1 MRLAR
6 RALVAA
12 LATLVLCAA
21 ASAQTL
27 RNENDPRNI
36 APTVG
41 TGGPVGGPTGLFTIY
56 DGQTLRRGEY
66 TFSIAYS
73 NFDRDPG
80 DVDIVEVPV
89 SFQIGLNDHL
99 ELFFNTDAYRGVRV
113 NSPANL
119 SSFYLPNVSLLG
131 NGGCS
136 SPAVVIA
143 PLGPNVGTIAG
154 TAVFRPVCSAPFV
167 QYPFF
172 GGNAGHFNQGP
183 GTPGAFFGFPGFNA
197 VIGNPVN
204 TGDGGHFGAADSFP
218 GLGSPVGSILP
229 GIVLSTAVLPGTPNL
244 IFNPFFVPAT
254 FTIEPSYLPDAPFIR
269 REYGESSF
277 STFVIGGKYRFT
289 GPKNPLGIAMI
300 PFYRFYADH
309 ADDRGGFN
317 QLQRGASPG
326 GDIGDFGLI
335 FAIDGRLSRSANLS
349 ANFGYIVN
357 SNPKIGDATIL
368 DRPNEF
374 LAGVGF
380 DFPITKHFQIIAELR
395 SLQYMG
401 SRTPNAFENSPID
414 ALAGLRIFPRRWM
427 GFGFAYRYHLN
438 QQTRDLFNP
447 RQANTQITPFNI
459 TIAAPGPAGTTFTFP
474 ATTVLATTGAFP
486 TGFRPSSDANGFI
499 FQFWVGKRNERA
511 PEYLPNQ
518 PPTVAL
524 SASSSTI
531 NPPCPPGLIPTG
543 GYTPSANGQ
552 VQLSANATDPDGDTL
567 LYTYSTTGGQITGE
581 GPNVTWNLD
590 GATAGTYTAT
600 VEVDDGCGCVA
611 FSSTTVTVATPNCVP
626 PCPTVSVNCPT
637 ELVEV
642 GQPVTFTANVSG
654 GDPNATVT
662 YNWTVSSGTISSG
675 QGTPSITVDT
685 TGLAGGAQ
693 VTGTVELG
701 GVAPECT
708 RTASCTT
715 TLQVKAIA
723 RKFDEYGNIAFND
736 EKARLDN
743 FAIQLQNEPGA
754 QGYIIAYGGRRGRTG
769 EAQARADR
777 AKDYLVNTRGLD
789 PGRVVTV
796 DGGYREDLTVELWI
810 VPTGATPPTASP
822 TVQAS
827 EVQII
832 TGGTGRRRGR
842 RRGREE

>member
-1 MRLAR
+1 
-6 RALVAA
+6 
-12 LATLVLCAA
+12 
-21 ASAQTL
+21 
-27 RNENDPRNI
+27 
-36 APTVG
+36 
-41 TGGPVGGPTGLFTIY
+41 
-56 DGQTLRRGEY
+56 
-66 TFSIAYS
+66 
-73 NFDRDPG
+73 
-80 DVDIVEVPV
+80 
-89 SFQIGLNDHL
+89 
-99 ELFFNTDAYRGVRV
+99 
-113 NSPANL
+113 
-119 SSFYLPNVSLLG
+119 
-131 NGGCS
+131 
-136 SPAVVIA
+136 
-143 PLGPNVGTIAG
+143 
-154 TAVFRPVCSAPFV
+154 
-167 QYPFF
+167 
-172 GGNAGHFNQGP
+172 
-183 GTPGAFFGFPGFNA
+183 
-197 VIGNPVN
+197 
-204 TGDGGHFGAADSFP
+204 
-218 GLGSPVGSILP
+218 
-229 GIVLSTAVLPGTPNL
+229 
-244 IFNPFFVPAT
+244 
-254 FTIEPSYLPDAPFIR
+254 
-269 REYGESSF
+269 
-277 STFVIGGKYRFT
+277 
-289 GPKNPLGIAMI
+289 
-300 PFYRFYADH
+300 
-309 ADDRGGFN
+309 
-317 QLQRGASPG
+317 
-326 GDIGDFGLI
+326 
-335 FAIDGRLSRSANLS
+335 
-349 ANFGYIVN
+349 
-357 SNPKIGDATIL
+357 
-368 DRPNEF
+368 
-374 LAGVGF
+374 
-380 DFPITKHFQIIAELR
+380 
-395 SLQYMG
+395 
-401 SRTPNAFENSPID
+401 
-414 ALAGLRIFPRRWM
+414 M

-438 QQTRDLFNP
+438 QQNRDRFNP
-447 RQANTQITPFNI
+447 QQANTVITPFNI
-459 TIAAPGPAGTTFTFP
+459 TIAAPGPPGTTFTVP
-474 ATTVLATTGAFP
+474 ASTVLATTGAFP
-486 TGFRPSSDANGFI
+486 TNFRPSEDANGFI

-518 PPTVAL
+518 PPTVTL
-524 SASSSTI
+524 SASSSNI

-626 PCPTVSVNCPT
+626 PCPNLNVSCPT
-637 ELVEV
+637 ELINV
-642 GQPVTFTANVSG
+642 GQPVTYTANVSG

-662 YNWTVSSGTISSG
+662 YNWTVSSGTITCG

-685 TGLAGGAQ
+685 AGLTGGAQ
-693 VTGTVELG
+693 ITGTVELG

-708 RTASCTT
+708 RTASCTV
-715 TLQVKAIA
+715 TLNVPPVP

-842 RRGREE
+842 RRGHEE